1 MDFIPHVLI
10 VCHFFCLWNFHG
22 QIACSKQLVAIGLF
36 SFVLHETCSSP
47 SASLPLSKLC
57 STTYGKE
64 LDKVTG
70 QKSSDRW
77 KGSQISAATSGMAEL
92 SKQALGSTEDCLLE
106 SLMGC
111 LASPSSLGA
120 GGRGAHI
127 QGT

>member
-1 MDFIPHVLI
+1 M
-10 VCHFFCLWNFHG
+10 LWVMTLTFYM
-22 QIACSKQLVAIGLF
+22 
-36 SFVLHETCSSP
+36 
-47 SASLPLSKLC
+47 LC
-57 STTYGKE
+57 
-64 LDKVTG
+64 
-70 QKSSDRW
+70 SSDRW

-120 GGRGAHI
+120 GGRGPHI

>member
-70 QKSSDRW
+70 QKRYTDSNWR
-77 KGSQISAATSGMAEL
+77 QVVTSMF
-92 SKQALGSTEDCLLE
+92 SNYY
-106 SLMGC
+106 
-111 LASPSSLGA
+111 
-120 GGRGAHI
+120 H
-127 QGT
+127 